1 MILTPRL
8 IDFLCSNFS
17 LKMEAY
23 LEAGWGVGM
32 GRYVPTMFLLRI
44 PSTCESVYR
53 GIFVRHR
60 ETVRLPSKS

>member
-23 LEAGWGVGM
+23 LEGGWGVGP
-32 GRYVPTMFLLRI
+32 GGGGTAKYGLYRYVPL
-44 PSTCESVYR
+44 
-53 GIFVRHR
+53 
-60 ETVRLPSKS
+60 